1 MVQSNMVRPLPSTIS
16 STSSISH
23 QLDKRRLRGRATT
36 TWLWSLCI
44 FLFVLACFLLT
55 ALILIGKKGAR
66 ESSHHHLALH
76 NYNYTVL
83 SNQLSNE
90 SQNKSVIVLINQFG
104 NRSGDHD
111 QVNGSSGSGVDT
123 MAQRFA
129 HQLSFRLQKEI
140 KPLLYKLGMYVYVCY
155 RQFRIAVKVHF
166 VLSCKRADL
175 VRMTRKNN
183 YKNIDRFYC
192 FENA

>member
-23 QLDKRRLRGRATT
+23 QLDKRRLRGRSTT

-44 FLFVLACFLLT
+44 FLFVLASFLLT
-55 ALILIGKKGAR
+55 ALILIGKKSAR
-66 ESSHHHLALH
+66 ESSYHHLPLH
-76 NYNYTVL
+76 HYNHTE
-83 SNQLSNE
+83 LSNE

-104 NRSGDHD
+104 NRSGDHG
-111 QVNGSSGSGVDT
+111 QVEGSSGSGVDT

-140 KPLLYKLGMYVYVCY
+140 KPLLYKLGMYTLSNK
-155 RQFRIAVKVHF
+155 IGHF
-166 VLSCKRADL
+166 L
-175 VRMTRKNN
+175 
-183 YKNIDRFYC
+183 
-192 FENA
+192 